1 MIKVQMNIEIDTDMH
16 DATTVVETI
25 TDQATQ
31 IDKVKITYVKCEDN
45 LSNPY

>member
-1 MIKVQMNIEIDTDMH
+1 MIKVQMNLEIDTDMH
-16 DATTVVETI
+16 DATSIVEAI

-31 IDKVKITYVKCEDN
+31 MDKVKITYVKCEDN

>member
-16 DATTVVETI
+16 DATSIVAAI

-31 IDKVKITYVKCEDN
+31 MDEVKITYVKCEDN
-45 LSNPY
+45 LSCHY